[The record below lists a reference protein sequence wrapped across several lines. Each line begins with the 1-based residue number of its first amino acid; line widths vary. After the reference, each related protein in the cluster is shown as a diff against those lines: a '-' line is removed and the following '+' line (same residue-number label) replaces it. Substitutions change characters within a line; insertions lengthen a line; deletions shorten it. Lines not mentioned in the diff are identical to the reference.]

1 MEEQKGLQPHE
12 IRVVQE
18 RNELMEKITKLH
30 DFMNRGFY
38 QTLDKETQDNFEE
51 QETLMK
57 KYADVLLKRINRF
70 EGTMENTIIGPTF
83 GEKAVG
89 YKFNPSG
96 QNNVDEAKQLM
107 AKSIDLLEREY
118 NIATDNGR
126 AVSSWTRS
134 VLRTA
139 AFNAIITA
147 QMALVKYLTWRD

>member
-1 MEEQKGLQPHE
+1 MEEPKGLQPHE

-18 RNELMEKITKLH
+18 RNDLVEKITKLH
-30 DFMNRGFY
+30 AFMASNFY

-51 QETLMK
+51 QEDAMK
-57 KYADVLLKRINRF
+57 KYCDVLLKRINRF
-70 EGTMENTIIGPTF
+70 EGTIENTIIELTF

-107 AKSIDLLEREY
+107 AKSIDLLEKEH
-118 NIATDNGR
+118 NIATDNGK
-126 AVSSWTRS
+126 AMSSWIRN

-147 QMALVKYLTWRD
+147 QMALVKYLTWKD